1 MYAMRLKTA
10 PVGRCATRSQIRPTL
25 GVMIDASANE
35 IVSSRRVSMPF
46 MLVPVPATVPALG
59 PSKLV
64 NMKPWDLI
72 MLIGVIVGPSD
83 ADRRMRSCFV

>member
-1 MYAMRLKTA
+1 VLS
-10 PVGRCATRSQIRPTL
+10 VVC
-25 GVMIDASANE
+25 DASENRA
-35 IVSSRRVSMPF
+35 SRQVRHAISDPPDLGRDDRRISERDCQFVES
-46 MLVPVPATVPALG
+46 LDAVHVGPVPATVPALG

-83 ADRRMRSCFV
+83 PDR